1 MLDRRQFSLG
11 IAALAGLGAL
21 SSGRAIAQGS
31 GPIRVGFLTVNSGA
45 LAAGGRQL
53 EEGIKLFL
61 KERSGRIAGRSV
73 ELIVADT
80 AGQPANTRTK
90 TQELVER
97 NNVHV
102 IIGPLAAFE
111 ALAINDYVT
120 QVGIP
125 VISDSAA
132 AEDLTQRRPN
142 PWFVR
147 VVSTSAQPA
156 HALADYA
163 AKTLNYKRIAMI
175 ADDFAFGHEVSGGFQ
190 RVFEEAGGK
199 IVQKLWPPLNV
210 ADYGS
215 FIAQLNRKTD
225 AVYAVFAGA
234 NGLRFLKQYS
244 EYGLAGTLPVLGH
257 ITTIDEGILK
267 NMGEEA
273 LGVVSSGWYSAA
285 LDTPTNKKFVDAVRA
300 EYKADPGYYTVGAYL
315 AGLLL
320 EAAVQSLGGK
330 VEDKQALAKA
340 LRATE
345 LKDSPLGPLKIDEY
359 GNPTF
364 NIYIRKVERMDGRLM
379 NKVIHTYPSV
389 SQFWTYDPKAFLQN
403 PVYSREWPPAKN
415 LE

>member
-1 MLDRRQFSLG
+1 MLDRRQFTLG
-11 IAALAGLGAL
+11 VAAVAGAGALAPRGLGA
-21 SSGRAIAQGS
+21 QS

-61 KERSGRIAGRSV
+61 KERDGKIAGRPV

-97 NNVHV
+97 NQVHV

-111 ALAINDYVT
+111 ALAINDYVA
-120 QVGIP
+120 QVGVPI
-125 VISDSAA
+125 ISDSAA

-147 VVSTSAQPA
+147 VVGTSAQPA
-156 HALADYA
+156 HALGDYA
-163 AKTLNYKRIAMI
+163 AKTLGYKRIAMI
-175 ADDFAFGHEVSGGFQ
+175 ADDFAFGHELTGGFQ

-215 FIAQLNRKTD
+215 YITQLKPKVD
-225 AVYAVFAGA
+225 AVFAGFAGA

-244 EYGLAGTLPVLGH
+244 EYGLAGSLPVLGH
-257 ITTIDEGILK
+257 MTTIDEGILK
-267 NMGEEA
+267 NMGDEA
-273 LGVVSSGWYSAA
+273 LGVVSTGWYSAA
-285 LDTPTNKKFVDAVRA
+285 IDTPTNKAFVERVRA

-315 AGLLL
+315 AGMLL
-320 EAAVQSLGGK
+320 EKAAQSLGGK

-340 LRATE
+340 LRTAE
-345 LKDSPLGPLKIDEY
+345 LSDSPLGPLKIDEY
-359 GNPTF
+359 GNPIL
-364 NIYIRKVERMDGRLM
+364 NIYIRRVERIGGRLM
-379 NKVIHTYPSV
+379 NKVIHTYPAV
-389 SQFWTYDPKAFLQN
+389 SQFWTYEPKAFLAN
-403 PVYSREWPPAKN
+403 PVYSRDWPPAKN